1 MTANDISGNFSALRE
16 IANAIVG
23 ADLQDGEKQAAKTA
37 VETSLRLLECLL
49 LDINRIADAVEHLAK
64 K

>member
-16 IANAIVG
+16 VANAIVG
-23 ADLQDGEKQAAKTA
+23 ADLQDSEKQVAKTA